1 MQVPRQQARHGG
13 SQLSLSRSVA
23 DYCSVEGDV
32 QLDLSSFS
40 VIRCPTVTVVESIS
54 NNHKVYLTADADN
67 PGVIIRSYEKSGF
80 KKDGILRDEVYKN
93 GQYVDR
99 IIMSIFK
106 HEYVK
111 L

>member
-1 MQVPRQQARHGG
+1 MAGANFLYHVLWLTTG
-13 SQLSLSRSVA
+13 
-23 DYCSVEGDV
+23 SVEGNV
-32 QLDLSSFS
+32 QLDPSSFF

-54 NNHKVYLTADADN
+54 NNHKVYLTVDADN

-99 IIMSIFK
+99 IIMSILK

>member
-1 MQVPRQQARHGG
+1 
-13 SQLSLSRSVA
+13 
-23 DYCSVEGDV
+23 
-32 QLDLSSFS
+32 
-40 VIRCPTVTVVESIS
+40 
-54 NNHKVYLTADADN
+54 VYLTVDTDN

-99 IIMSIFK
+99 IIMSILK